1 MTLRLRRFRLTVLV
15 ALVTGWPAAAL
26 ALDVAIVRP
35 HAPPA
40 ITKETIVRLS
50 LELRSV
56 GFATEIVDAP
66 TGSGAEEASPWMAQ
80 MAARYRVDAV
90 VAIVGEL
97 APTAV
102 EVWAIDKATGRT
114 VSRNLRFDVDAN
126 VERAPEILAIRA
138 MELLRSSLLEI
149 DLTAG
154 FPPTEPVVKPL
165 DARASEPLLTA
176 VPPPSPPERLAIE
189 VGATAVMG
197 PGGVGLTVLPAVQV
211 DWVLRQPLVLTA
223 ALAGLGTRAT
233 VDTSAGSA
241 QVSQEYVILGA
252 GYRWRANHRVRPFV
266 NLSAGALHT
275 SVEGSADAPNQG
287 HRVSQSSFLMDGGV
301 GAEIRL
307 RDRFFFTVAADAQMA
322 EPYVAIRFVDTV
334 VATRSR
340 PNLRLALAIG
350 AWL

>member
-1 MTLRLRRFRLTVLV
+1 MTLRLRRLSLTVLA
-15 ALVTGWPAAAL
+15 ALATGWPVAAL

-66 TGSGAEEASPWMAQ
+66 TGSGAEEAAPWMAS

-97 APTAV
+97 APSAV
-102 EVWAIDKATGRT
+102 DVWAIDRATGRT
-114 VSRNLRFDVDAN
+114 VSRHLRFDVDAN
-126 VERAPEILAIRA
+126 AERAPEILAIRA

-154 FPPTEPVVKPL
+154 PPPPKPVAKPPDAQVPGPVV
-165 DARASEPLLTA
+165 TV
-176 VPPPSPPERLAIE
+176 VPPPSPPERFAIE
-189 VGATAVMG
+189 VGATAVVG
-197 PGGVGLTVLPAVQV
+197 PGGVGLTVLPAVQL
-211 DWVLRQPLVLTA
+211 DWVLGQPLVLTA
-223 ALAGLGTRAT
+223 ALAGLGTRAS
-233 VDTSAGSA
+233 VDTAAGSA
-241 QVSQEYVILGA
+241 QVSQEYVIVGA
-252 GYRWRANHRVRPFV
+252 GYRWGADRRVRPFL
-266 NLSAGALHT
+266 NLSGGALHT
-275 SVEGSADAPNQG
+275 SVEGSAEAPNQG
-287 HRVSQSSFLMDGGV
+287 HRVSQWSFLIDAGV
-301 GAEIRL
+301 GAEIHL
-307 RDRFFFTVAADAQMA
+307 RDRFFFTVGADAQMA
-322 EPYVAIRFVDTV
+322 EHYVAIRFLDTV